1 MGILTN
7 TLMLL
12 ISIAGF
18 LVGFILSII
27 SPEELR
33 PGKKYFVFIRESLFY
48 LMILFSLF
56 LFVYYQKYYLILIPF
71 IYVGLYVFL
80 TKKTQFLKE
89 YFYLKEISNYLYFI
103 ITYIIMLN
111 INGQNFKLLFLSLV
125 FLYGLPAGTLL
136 RYGFIRKQER
146 KHEVKIKRV

>member
-80 TKKTQFLKE
+80 TKKTQFLNKNA
-89 YFYLKEISNYLYFI
+89 LCI
-103 ITYIIMLN
+103 
-111 INGQNFKLLFLSLV
+111 LF
-125 FLYGLPAGTLL
+125 
-136 RYGFIRKQER
+136 
-146 KHEVKIKRV
+146 